1 MGPRAPSLIETVRL
15 RNGAAPLWYLHLRR
29 LASSCKALG
38 VPLPGELP
46 TPGGGP
52 DRIHRL
58 EVGARG
64 ARVTERAVGSTAPV
78 VLTIASVVHR
88 AYAHKTT
95 ERAQFERALEE
106 AAAARVDDAVLLTAG
121 GYVAE
126 CAVWSLFWWE
136 GDRLCAPA
144 LNLGILPGVAR
155 ARLEELVGGLAER
168 WARPAE
174 LEGRS
179 LFVANAARGVVPV
192 ASLEGRQVPQ
202 DAGTT
207 RLSGSF
213 WA

>member
-1 MGPRAPSLIETVRL
+1 MGPRAPTLIETVRL
-15 RNGAAPLWYLHLRR
+15 RKGVAPLWYLHLRR

-38 VPLPGELP
+38 VPLPGELL
-46 TPGGGP
+46 TPEGGP

-58 EVGARG
+58 EVGPRG
-64 ARVTERAVGSTAPV
+64 LRVSERAVGSTAPLS
-78 VLTIASVVHR
+78 LTIANVVHR
-88 AYAHKTT
+88 AYPHKTT
-95 ERAQFERALEE
+95 ERAQFDRALEE
-106 AAAARVDDAVLLTAG
+106 AAAAGADDAVLLTAG

-126 CAVWSLFWWE
+126 CAVWGLFWWE

-155 ARLEELVGGLAER
+155 ARLEELTGGLAER
-168 WARPAE
+168 WVRPAE

-192 ASLEGRQVPQ
+192 ARLEGREVPQ

-207 RLSGSF
+207 RLSASF